1 MDLRRSRPWASREPD
16 AGEAEADKEKDDRDS
31 KSPICGSGDAEVTA
45 KLGKTGRAGRAEAT
59 AARMAGCGCRSSG
72 MKVAIHLAF
81 LRIVPP
87 LLIRGTIYITRLQVW
102 LAIPLRAIIEQTL
115 LNRSSRGLAPNKSF

>member
-1 MDLRRSRPWASREPD
+1 MRFRRSRLGASREPD
-16 AGEAEADKEKDDRDS
+16 AGEAEADKEQDHGDS
-31 KSPICGSGDAEVTA
+31 KSPICSSGDGCVLLGDAVLTA

-59 AARMAGCGCRSSG
+59 AARVACCGCRSSG

-87 LLIRGTIYITRLQVW
+87 LLFRAGPGIEHRILRGR
-102 LAIPLRAIIEQTL
+102 
-115 LNRSSRGLAPNKSF
+115 